1 MNTGRESQERR
12 ANSRLELLEYAIITK
27 SERVTS
33 GASRSVVT
41 DVSLGGL
48 QVRSRDKFECGTC
61 CRLNIGRL
69 MDAPLEIDAEV
80 RYCKEI
86 PDSGLYSTGFRVLPA
101 SPDQRSGWADF
112 VHSAFMLKKDDL
124 S

>member
-1 MNTGRESQERR
+1 MNTGKESQERR
-12 ANSRLELLEYAIITK
+12 SSTRLELLEYAIITK
-27 SERVTS
+27 PEKAASP
-33 GASRSVVT
+33 ASRSVVT

-48 QVRSRDKFECGTC
+48 QVRSRDKFESGCC

-69 MDAPLEIDAEV
+69 MDSPLEIDAEV

-112 VHSAFMLKKDDL
+112 VHAVFVLRKDDL